1 VAQTRQQ
8 RSAAA
13 RKAAATRKRNA
24 AERRLRDRQASPDGV
39 ADLAEAAAAAAPVDR
54 ELGAGSWSYFGDPRA
69 ISHDGHTFTGWIST
83 TGNVWVARYTAGG
96 KLTKRVIFKGLG
108 RDDHN
113 NPSLVFR
120 RDGHIVVFFS
130 PHSGHHLPPPG
141 IPSVMRYMVSLNPYS
156 INGFGRVR
164 TVPTNVPGGL
174 GYTYPNPIQLKDKL
188 WLFWRGGAWNPTFS
202 YTENGRD
209 WVPARELVYF
219 GHAQRPYTKY
229 VGDGNRRIHGIFTE
243 GHPQNWKT
251 SLHYMRYEAG
261 NLYAASG
268 RRLGSLRSVPL
279 HTSKLDHVYHY
290 SDRGGRAWGHDIA
303 LTAEG
308 RPRIVYTRRVANR
321 DTFYYAY
328 HNGTKWISRRIVEAG
343 VGRPSFHSG
352 GATLDH
358 EDPRVVYLSRTI
370 GPWNQVEQW
379 FTRDEG
385 RTWTTRRLTNDPN
398 GYSIRPVTP
407 RGSSASRILYVWGDQ
422 RTIGFTDYT
431 TRIHALDF

>member
-1 VAQTRQQ
+1 MAQTKAQ

-13 RKAAATRKRNA
+13 RKAAATRRRNA
-24 AERRLRDRQASPDGV
+24 AARRAQAV
-39 ADLAEAAAAAAPVDR
+39 EEAAAGDDAYLAQAAAEAVDR

-96 KLTKRVIFKGLG
+96 RLTKRVIFRGLG

-120 RDGHIVVFFS
+120 PDGRIAVFFS

-141 IPSVMRYMVSLNPYS
+141 IPSVMRYRISTHPYS
-156 INGFGRVR
+156 IDGFGPVR

-174 GYTYPNPIQLKDKL
+174 GYTYPNPIQQRGKL
-188 WLFWRGGAWNPTFS
+188 WLFWRGGAWNPTFT

-219 GHAQRPYTKY
+219 GHAQRPYAKY

-243 GHPQNWKT
+243 GHPENWKNG
-251 SLHYMRYEAG
+251 LHYLRYEAN

-279 HTSKLDHVYHY
+279 HTSKLDHIYQY

-308 RPRIVYTRRVANR
+308 RPRVVYTRRVANR

-328 HNGTKWISRRIVEAG
+328 HNGTKWISRKIVEAG
-343 VGRPSFHSG
+343 PGRPFFHSG

-358 EDPRVVYLSRTI
+358 EDPRIVYLSRTI
-370 GPWNQVEQW
+370 GRWNQVEQW
-379 FTRDEG
+379 FTPDQG
-385 RTWTTRRLTNDPN
+385 RTWTTRRLTSDPS
-398 GYSIRPVTP
+398 GFSMRPVTP
-407 RGSSASRILYVWGDQ
+407 RGLIGANRILYVWGDE
-422 RTIGFTDYT
+422 RTTGFTDYT
-431 TRIHALDF
+431 TRVHALDF